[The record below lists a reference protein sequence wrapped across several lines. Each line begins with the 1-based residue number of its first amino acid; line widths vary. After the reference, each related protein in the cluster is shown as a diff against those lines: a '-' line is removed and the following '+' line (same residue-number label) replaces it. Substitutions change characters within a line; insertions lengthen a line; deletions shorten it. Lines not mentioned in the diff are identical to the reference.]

1 MLVYFGCSVNCDPQ
15 KLKGFGQKLTLPFG
29 QKPDGFLQC
38 IQHCPDS
45 SKMQILRIPCR
56 IRDWGKDADIVDVVD
71 DEVVIG
77 LVGEV
82 GAIDGGKKALQ
93 DSGTEGVA

>member
-1 MLVYFGCSVNCDPQ
+1 MQSLWVSDRVR
-15 KLKGFGQKLTLPFG
+15 
-29 QKPDGFLQC
+29 DG
-38 IQHCPDS
+38 
-45 SKMQILRIPCR
+45 
-56 IRDWGKDADIVDVVD
+56 GEDADIIDIMD

-93 DSGTEGVA
+93 DSRTEGVA